1 MSIPWNQLL
10 TLSLGTVAL
19 WLAALCYFLYRTN
32 KNLEHQLKIAR
43 ENEVLAFHDFLTGL
57 LNRRGWD
64 RVVRESVA
72 SSDRGM
78 LVGPGST
85 GHLTLAVM
93 DLDQFKQINDRYGH
107 LTGDRVLQSFA
118 KRLVESFAES
128 TGESTARIGGEEFAL
143 FSYQSDKALIGPL
156 QRFVES
162 LQRTPL
168 IVDQESIGIGC
179 SVGIARRNGSETIE
193 QWLGRA
199 DQALYDA
206 KRSGG
211 NRVELAKDP

>member
-1 MSIPWNQLL
+1 MSIPGNQLL
-10 TLSLGTVAL
+10 TLSLGTIAL
-19 WLAALCYFLYRTN
+19 WLAALCYFLFRTN
-32 KNLEHQLKIAR
+32 KNLAQQLTMAR

-64 RVVRESVA
+64 RVVRETLA
-72 SSDRGM
+72 NSDRGM

-85 GHLTLAVM
+85 CHLTLVLM
-93 DLDQFKQINDRYGH
+93 DLDQFKQINDLYGH
-107 LTGDRVLQSFA
+107 STGDRVLQAFA

-128 TGESTARIGGEEFAL
+128 TLESPARIGGEEFAL
-143 FSYQSDKALIGPL
+143 FSHQSDDALIGPL
-156 QRFVES
+156 QKFVES

-179 SVGIARRNGSETIE
+179 SVGIAQRNESETFE
-193 QWLGRA
+193 HWLGRA

-211 NRVELAKDP
+211 NHVELAKDP